1 MQLARFQ
8 EDRLPACPAL
18 LHPSSS
24 PLRPLTHAGR
34 AGVAWPATVGR
45 LPRGPLFIPGG
56 EPPDPHA
63 PGWGAWSAF
72 RPGAIPFGAGLVWP
86 SFRGAEPPRTPTLPV
101 GGVVGFPA
109 GGHPLRGRPCLV
121 GDRWSSS
128 AWAAI
133 HSGGPSPPDPTLP
146 VGGRGRLS
154 GRGPSSSGAALPG
167 RRPLVVFCVGRYS
180 FRGAEPPGPPRS
192 RLGGRGPLSRRGSPP
207 S

>member
-24 PLRPLTHAGR
+24 PLRPLTHVGR
-34 AGVAWPATVGR
+34 ATLAWPATVGR

-56 EPPDPHA
+56 RA
-63 PGWGAWSAF
+63 
-72 RPGAIPFGAGLVWP
+72 
-86 SFRGAEPPRTPTLPV
+86 PRTPTLPV

-109 GGHPLRGRPCLV
+109 GGHPLRGRPCLA

-146 VGGRGRLS
+146 VGGAWS
-154 GRGPSSSGAALPG
+154 A
-167 RRPLVVFCVGRYS
+167 F
-180 FRGAEPPGPPRS
+180 PPGVTPFVRKRVTPRE
-192 RLGGRGPLSRRGSPP
+192 
-207 S
+207 